1 MHNMQAKMKF
11 VKLKA
16 EGIPM
21 YRIAKAIGVHRTT
34 LTLWHKEL
42 AEFILIAKQDYVDE
56 LLYENNNTKLCR
68 IETISRH
75 ISELYVMLD
84 SPWELKKSGLSYE
97 QVLNII
103 TKYTKLLHMEY
114 NEKPLQRLL
123 KNNDRQKM
131 MEEVAEQKEAPVW
144 ITDMEAF
151 REVQPEENNPEE
163 IDMDNEAE
171 IDDVDLFEKME
182 GLRDISDEDP
192 EIQEIFKKTYA
203 RTMVGEKRETYLK
216 EAADYYK
223 SIKEEENKESGE
235 SSAGKS
241 VKNPSKKKE
250 VEK

>member
-84 SPWELKKSGLSYE
+84 SPWELKKSGLTYE

-114 NEKPLQRLL
+114 NEKPLQRLI

-131 MEEVAEQKEAPVW
+131 TEEIVEQKEAPVW
-144 ITDMEAF
+144 ITDMDAF

-163 IDMDNEAE
+163 IDMDNEVE
-171 IDDVDLFEKME
+171 IEDVDLFEKME
-182 GLRDISDEDP
+182 GLRDINDEDP

-203 RTMVGEKRETYLK
+203 RTMVGEKREIYLK

-223 SIKEEENKESGE
+223 SLRDEENKESEE
-235 SSAGKS
+235 SSAVKS
-241 VKNPSKKKE
+241 IKNPSKKKG
-250 VEK
+250 VGK